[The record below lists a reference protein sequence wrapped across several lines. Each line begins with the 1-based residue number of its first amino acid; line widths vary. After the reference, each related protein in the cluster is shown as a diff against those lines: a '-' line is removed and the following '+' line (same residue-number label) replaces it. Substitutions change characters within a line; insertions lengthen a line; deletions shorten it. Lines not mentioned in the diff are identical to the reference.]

1 MAYRQILDVLI
12 FTLHNLKKNEIM
24 KVLINCHSTL
34 YFILLYTFKF
44 FAVVILFKVAPY
56 RKDERHKERYSPDQ
70 KQTFSTEQILFVF
83 FVFFLIAGKTFT
95 VYTVVAY
102 EIAY

>member
-1 MAYRQILDVLI
+1 
-12 FTLHNLKKNEIM
+12 M

-70 KQTFSTEQILFVF
+70 KQTFSTEQILCLSCF
-83 FVFFLIAGKTFT
+83 FLFLIAGKTFT